1 MGENNEFDRV
11 EYWIETSEY
20 DLETAKIML
29 KGKRFLY
36 VGFMC
41 NLALEKIL
49 KAYFVFT
56 NSSMPPYTHNLR
68 RIATESNLYKLM
80 SEDQKDFI
88 DDIIPFNIEG
98 RYPEYKQMLY
108 EALDEEKCNKIL
120 KGTEEF
126 ITWTKTKLKN

>member
-41 NLALEKIL
+41 NLALEK
-49 KAYFVFT
+49 F
-56 NSSMPPYTHNLR
+56 
-68 RIATESNLYKLM
+68 
-80 SEDQKDFI
+80 
-88 DDIIPFNIEG
+88 
-98 RYPEYKQMLY
+98 
-108 EALDEEKCNKIL
+108 
-120 KGTEEF
+120 
-126 ITWTKTKLKN
+126 

>member
-1 MGENNEFDRV
+1 
-11 EYWIETSEY
+11 
-20 DLETAKIML
+20 
-29 KGKRFLY
+29 
-36 VGFMC
+36 
-41 NLALEKIL
+41 
-49 KAYFVFT
+49 
-56 NSSMPPYTHNLR
+56 MPPYTHNLR